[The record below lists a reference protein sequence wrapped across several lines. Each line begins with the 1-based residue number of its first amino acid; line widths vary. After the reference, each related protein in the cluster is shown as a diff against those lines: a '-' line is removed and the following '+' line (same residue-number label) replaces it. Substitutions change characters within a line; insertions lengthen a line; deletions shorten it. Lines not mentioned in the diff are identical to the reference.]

1 MKRVEGPQRFPRSD
15 VAGELA
21 HRWRHLPQV
30 APGPDRGDLPFGVTE
45 APLGSRGGQPKPQDR
60 PGRLNQRQTRR
71 YQELRAADPLLDLW
85 SAPNL

>member
-30 APGPDRGDLPFGVTE
+30 AP
-45 APLGSRGGQPKPQDR
+45 PKPQDR
-60 PGRLNQRQTRR
+60 PGRLNERQTRR